1 MPIFK
6 VPTDFKISTVE
17 QIAQKNKQWEIPI
30 KEVYGSLNLSLFGSG
45 RISSVL
51 HQVDLGTLQKYI
63 EALNKNDIQ
72 FNYALN
78 FICAANLEFTDKGKK
93 ETAKLLRKLHSA
105 GVRRFTIAAPSMF
118 QLLKEVLPDVKVSVS
133 VLSNVDSYAR
143 LEAFASYGNVD
154 RILLPEFM
162 NRKIAQTEKLVKQ
175 GKMLG
180 YEFGTIVNSAC
191 AIDCPYRAFHHNF
204 ISHATKGEKFK
215 PGDYYGSKCALN
227 RIEHPA
233 EVLKS
238 AWIRPEDL
246 HHYIDMG
253 ITLFK
258 IAGREMRNAD
268 FLRVVDIYNK
278 GSFEGNFWH
287 LSRCFSEVP
296 SSEQL
301 DYAKLFTVQ
310 NKELDQFTARFF
322 EAKSFCSTKDCE
334 TCNYCNTYSNLVQ
347 VNDYAK
353 WKQTLETDIAFH
365 RLK

>member
-133 VLSNVDSYAR
+133 
-143 LEAFASYGNVD
+143 
-154 RILLPEFM
+154 
-162 NRKIAQTEKLVKQ
+162 
-175 GKMLG
+175 
-180 YEFGTIVNSAC
+180 
-191 AIDCPYRAFHHNF
+191 
-204 ISHATKGEKFK
+204 
-215 PGDYYGSKCALN
+215 
-227 RIEHPA
+227 
-233 EVLKS
+233 
-238 AWIRPEDL
+238 
-246 HHYIDMG
+246 
-253 ITLFK
+253 
-258 IAGREMRNAD
+258 
-268 FLRVVDIYNK
+268 
-278 GSFEGNFWH
+278 
-287 LSRCFSEVP
+287 
-296 SSEQL
+296 
-301 DYAKLFTVQ
+301 
-310 NKELDQFTARFF
+310 
-322 EAKSFCSTKDCE
+322 
-334 TCNYCNTYSNLVQ
+334 
-347 VNDYAK
+347 
-353 WKQTLETDIAFH
+353 
-365 RLK
+365 